1 MVKLPYVYW
10 EISSKLI
17 LAPFWR
23 LKRDD
28 PSGLVLVKS
37 IVFVKSLLMIDLSPI
52 WVLTSAVMSKFCVSE
67 RNRGELCWLTIVRR
81 ARSIRQIEM

>member
-1 MVKLPYVYW
+1 MYW
-10 EISSKLI
+10 DTWSKLV
-17 LAPFWR
+17 LEPFWR

-67 RNRGELCWLTIVRR
+67 RNWGELCWLTIARR
-81 ARSIRQIEM
+81 TSSIRQIEM

>member
-1 MVKLPYVYW
+1 MYW
-10 EISSKLI
+10 DTWSKLV
-17 LAPFWR
+17 LEPFCR

-67 RNRGELCWLTIVRR
+67 RNWGELC
-81 ARSIRQIEM
+81 